1 MIIRDAIHND
11 IVVEEKLIEDL
22 IKTFEF
28 QRLRKIKQLGLT
40 YTVFPSAEHTRFSHS
55 LGVYFLAGK
64 MIERIEQERQIR
76 FDSIEVDALKAA
88 ALLHDVGH
96 GPLSHTA
103 EACFGY
109 SHESYS
115 VRIIR
120 DRKTQVN
127 QVLRQIGPEMIE
139 QICMYIE
146 KKHPNPILNKVL
158 SATIDIDRMDYLIRD
173 SHHVG
178 VVYGNFDVNRIL
190 KIVTIKDDQLVFFAK
205 GKQTLE
211 DFILSRYHMFG
222 QVYLNDHTIGN
233 EQLVKTILNRVK
245 ELYLSGNYKFKTD
258 IKKLI
263 PFFAEDIA
271 VKDYI
276 KMNDNILMTILEDMP
291 KKENDQM
298 LCDLAQAFITGQ
310 TLVME
315 KEAGKSYYEFKST
328 NYSKRIYNESV
339 KVLTEAGEIVELETI
354 SQLINFCKESLLIT
368 AESKT
373 YYLEKNEA

>member
-11 IVVEEKLIEDL
+11 IVVSEKLIQDL

-55 LGVYFLAGK
+55 LGVYYLAGK

-76 FDSIEVDALKAA
+76 FDLIEVDALKAA
-88 ALLHDVGH
+88 ALLHDIGH

-103 EACFGY
+103 EECFGY

-115 VRIIR
+115 VKIIR

-127 QVLRQIGPEMIE
+127 RVIRDVSDELLE
-139 QICMYIE
+139 QICLYIE
-146 KKHPNPILNKVL
+146 KKHPNPILNQIL

-190 KIVTIKDDQLVFFAK
+190 KNVTIKDDQLVYLAK

-222 QVYLNDHTIGN
+222 QVYLNEHTIGN
-233 EQLVKTILNRVK
+233 EQLVKTILLRIRD
-245 ELYLSGNYKFKTD
+245 LHLSGNYRFKTD

-263 PFFAEDIA
+263 PFFNQEIS

-276 KMNDNILMTILEDMP
+276 QMNDNILMTILEDIA
-291 KKENDQM
+291 KKESDQI
-298 LCDLAQAFITGQ
+298 LKDLSFAFITGQ
-310 TLVME
+310 VLVFE
-315 KEAGKSYYEFKST
+315 QEEGKEYYEFKS
-328 NYSKRIYNESV
+328 NEYRKRIYNESV
-339 KVLTEAGEIVELETI
+339 KVVTDDGKVVCLEEI
-354 SQLINFCKESLLIT
+354 SQLVNFCKESLLIT
-368 AESKT
+368 AESKI